1 VHHPPRILCVNGS
14 RLRLPQL
21 ARTLR
26 KAGFEVWTA
35 QGASDAVC
43 LASGLKFDALVVD
56 EETSYQ
62 RAAVWRCLAEAQ
74 PSLPV
79 LVHASRSRVIDLCAE
94 RATGEHA
101 LNPEVVLAML
111 VLLFGRSW
119 AQPAQRG
126 SAA

>member
-1 VHHPPRILCVNGS
+1 VHQPPRILCVNGS

-21 ARTLR
+21 AGTLR
-26 KAGFEVWTA
+26 RAGFEVWTA

-56 EETSYQ
+56 EETSCQ

-79 LVHASRSRVIDLCAE
+79 LVHASRSRVIDLCAG

-101 LNPEVVLAML
+101 MNPEVVLAML
-111 VLLFGRSW
+111 VLLFSPSIAR
-119 AQPAQRG
+119 PAQRG
-126 SAA
+126 TAA